1 MTEISTLAA
10 KHGLRVVEDVAQA
23 FGARAPLADG
33 NEKAAGTI
41 GDLGCFSFFPTK
53 ILGGIG
59 DGGLVA
65 TNEPTLAAKLTML
78 RTHGE
83 ISKYKHQ
90 TVGLNSRLDSIQA
103 AALGVKLGHIDG
115 WCAARIQRAQSY
127 EKLFLA
133 TDLIKKNAVR
143 IPAMGSGR
151 SHVFNYY
158 VIRAQRRDALKSFLT
173 DAGIQTEIYY
183 PIPLH
188 MQPCFAP
195 LGYRKGDFPHAECA
209 AEEVLALPLY
219 PELPAEHQEGV
230 VEKIAEFYRM

>member
-1 MTEISTLAA
+1 VAAQQGVGVVFVVALAW
-10 KHGLRVVEDVAQA
+10 
-23 FGARAPLADG
+23 GARAPLAGGDS
-33 NEKAAGTI
+33 KAAGTI

-53 ILGGIG
+53 NLGGIG

-65 TNEPTLAAKLTML
+65 TNEPTFAAKLKML
-78 RTHGE
+78 RAHGE

-90 TVGLNSRLDSIQA
+90 VVGINSRLDSIQA
-103 AALGVKLGHIDG
+103 AALGVKLIHIDH

-133 TDLIKKNAVR
+133 TDLIKENVLR
-143 IPAMGSGR
+143 IPAVSSDR

-158 VIRAQRRDALKSFLT
+158 VIRAQRRDALKKFLT

-188 MQPCFAP
+188 MQPCFAA
-195 LGYRKGDFPHAECA
+195 LGYRKGDFPHAEQA

-219 PELPAEHQEGV
+219 PELPAEHQERV
-230 VEKIAEFYRM
+230 VEKIAEFYRA